1 MKLSTTALS
10 NACTKMDVYAG
21 VAVDYGFVKS
31 IYANKK
37 AVAIARPRKNHIIIS
52 HPTVMMY
59 KDAQNHA
66 LTVVESYIQ
75 YSNIL
80 AQTTIQSAG
89 GPPNL
94 TPVSMYML
102 SSGVSNMTI
111 THNTTVPYIGIDCLS
126 ERPLHDMMVCLS
138 SMFLNTPM
146 YYSYE
151 DKIIKFANGIGLH
164 I

>member
-1 MKLSTTALS
+1 MKLLTAALS
-10 NACTKMDVYAG
+10 NACTKMDAHAG
-21 VAVDYGFVKS
+21 IAVDYGFVKS
-31 IYANKK
+31 IYANEK
-37 AVAIARPRKNHIIIS
+37 AVVIARPRKNHIIIS
-52 HPTVMMY
+52 YPTMMMY

-80 AQTTIQSAG
+80 AQNMLQTAG
-89 GPPNL
+89 GPL

-102 SSGVSNMTI
+102 SSSVSNLNI
-111 THNTTVPYIGIDCLS
+111 VHNTIVPYIGIDCMS

-151 DKIIKFANGIGLH
+151 DKIVKFTNGVGLH